1 MVTRDLSSISYIL
14 FLSLQLDN
22 NVVGK
27 EKFGEERGIAEEVS
41 WNNFLTHV
49 LSHFKKNKK
58 EKKQNTKTVTWSW
71 ELFAFLFCYLSHAC

>member
-1 MVTRDLSSISYIL
+1 MVIRDLSSITCIL

-49 LSHFKKNKK
+49 FSHFKKK
-58 EKKQNTKTVTWSW
+58 KTVTWFW
-71 ELFAFLFCYLSHAC
+71 ELFPLLFCYLSHAC